1 MSTEAPCLCLPALA
15 RGKQEALDALPADYY
30 QPDYDPVAG
39 ELAMLPRMF
48 TEGDLEAVV
57 EEKSGVLEVHAPTLT
72 RGGGTMMQ
80 CTSVPLHQATARPM
94 LTLSQPLAAVH
105 ASCHD
110 AFRCSF
116 LC

>member
-1 MSTEAPCLCLPALA
+1 MSTEAPRLCLPALA
-15 RGKQEALDALPADYY
+15 RGKQEALDALPGDYY

-57 EEKSGVLEVHAPTLT
+57 EERSGVLEVHEPTL
-72 RGGGTMMQ
+72 
-80 CTSVPLHQATARPM
+80 TSVPLHQATAPPM
-94 LTLSQPLAAVH
+94 LTPSQPLAAGH

>member
-1 MSTEAPCLCLPALA
+1 MSTDAPCLCLPALA

-57 EEKSGVLEVHAPTLT
+57 EERSGVLEVHAPTFT
-72 RGGGTMMQ
+72 RDRCCDHGWW
-80 CTSVPLHQATARPM
+80 CPD
-94 LTLSQPLAAVH
+94 AVH
-105 ASCHD
+105 QCPTASGDSPSHAEFISATGSSACV
-110 AFRCSF
+110 
-116 LC
+116 LP